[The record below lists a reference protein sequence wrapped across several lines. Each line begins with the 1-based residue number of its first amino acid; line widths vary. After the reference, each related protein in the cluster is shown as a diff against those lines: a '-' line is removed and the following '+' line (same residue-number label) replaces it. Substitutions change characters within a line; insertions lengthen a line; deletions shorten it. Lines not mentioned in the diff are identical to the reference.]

1 METQRLSLPQVSTN
15 QNQADT
21 RDLGFGSVVARES
34 RQRLLNRDG
43 SFNVMRGGLGFLASL
58 SLYHALLTMSWR
70 RFFGLTA
77 LFYFGANLIFAA
89 AYLLCGAGA
98 LSVPESAGIESHFLR
113 AFFFS
118 VHTLATIGYGTISP
132 VGLAANVI
140 VSIESFI
147 GLFGLALCASLLFA
161 RFSRPTARILFSDRA
176 VIAPY
181 RGVTAFEF
189 RIANARRNQIIEL
202 EAKVLF
208 ARFEE
213 VDGRP
218 LRRFYPLKLERDRV
232 VFFPLSWTIVHPID
246 ETSPFYGVS
255 AEDLRMTR
263 GEFLVLLTGFDETF
277 SQTVHARS
285 SYLAEEVVWNARFAD
300 IFNSPSDDGL
310 LTIDVRKLHSI
321 ELIEPTTDPAPPPLP
336 QIMELELRDG

>member
-1 METQRLSLPQVSTN
+1 M
-15 QNQADT
+15 

-43 SFNVMRGGLGFLASL
+43 GFNVMRAGLGFLASL
-58 SLYHALLTMSWR
+58 SPYHALLTMSWW

-77 LFYFGANLIFAA
+77 LFYFGANLLFAA
-89 AYLLCGAGA
+89 AYMLCGPGS
-98 LSVPESAGIESHFLR
+98 LSVPESAGIESRFLQ

-118 VHTLATIGYGTISP
+118 IHTLATIGYGTISP
-132 VGLAANVI
+132 VGFAANVI

-147 GLFGLALCASLLFA
+147 GLFGLALCTSLLFA

-213 VDGRP
+213 VNGRP

-246 ETSPFYGVS
+246 GTSPFYGMS
-255 AEDLRMTR
+255 PEDLSKTR

-285 SYLAEEVVWNARFAD
+285 SYMADEVVWNARFAD
-300 IFNSPSDDGL
+300 IFNRPADDGL

-321 ELIEPTTDPAPPPLP
+321 ESVNT
-336 QIMELELRDG
+336 ELG

>member
-1 METQRLSLPQVSTN
+1 METQRLSPSQVSTN
-15 QNQADT
+15 NSQADM

-43 SFNVMRGGLGFLASL
+43 SFTVMRAGLGFLASL
-58 SLYHALLTMSWR
+58 SPYHALLMMSWR
-70 RFFGLTA
+70 GFFGLTA
-77 LFYFGANLIFAA
+77 LFYFGANLLFAV
-89 AYLLCGAGA
+89 AYLLCGPGS
-98 LSVPESAGIESHFLR
+98 LSVSVNSGIESRFLQ

-118 VHTLATIGYGTISP
+118 VHTLATIGYGTIIP
-132 VGLAANVI
+132 VGLAANII

-161 RFSRPTARILFSDRA
+161 RFSRPTAKILFSDRA

-181 RGVTAFEF
+181 RGITAFEF
-189 RIANARRNQIIEL
+189 RIANARRNQLIEL
-202 EAKVLF
+202 EAKALF

-213 VDGRP
+213 ADGRP

-246 ETSPFYGVS
+246 ETSPFYGMS
-255 AEDLRMTR
+255 AEDLRKTR

-285 SYLAEEVVWNARFAD
+285 SYMVEEVVWNARFAD
-300 IFNSPSDDGL
+300 IFNRPADDGL
-310 LTIDVRKLHSI
+310 LTIDIRKLHSI
-321 ELIEPTTDPAPPPLP
+321 ELVETD
-336 QIMELELRDG
+336 QYRER

>member
-1 METQRLSLPQVSTN
+1 METQRLSLPQVSAN
-15 QNQADT
+15 NNQADM

-43 SFNVMRGGLGFLASL
+43 GFNVMRGGLGFLASL
-58 SLYHALLTMSWR
+58 SPYHSLLAMSWR
-70 RFFGLTA
+70 KFFGLTA
-77 LFYFGANLIFAA
+77 LFYFGANLLFAA
-89 AYLLCGAGA
+89 AYLLCGPGS
-98 LSVPESAGIESHFLR
+98 LSVPESAGIESRFLQ

-118 VHTLATIGYGTISP
+118 IHTLATIGYGTISP

-147 GLFGLALCASLLFA
+147 GLFGLALCTSLLFA

-189 RIANARRNQIIEL
+189 RIANTRRNQIIEL

-208 ARFEE
+208 ARFEDVE
-213 VDGRP
+213 GRP

-246 ETSPFYGVS
+246 ETSPFYGMS
-255 AEDLRMTR
+255 AEDLRKTM

-300 IFNSPSDDGL
+300 IFYRPADDGL

-321 ELIEPTTDPAPPPLP
+321 EPVKNDET
-336 QIMELELRDG
+336 RV

>member
-1 METQRLSLPQVSTN
+1 METQRLSPLQDSSGN
-15 QNQADT
+15 NQADM

-43 SFNVMRGGLGFLASL
+43 SFNVMRAGLGFLASL
-58 SLYHALLTMSWR
+58 SPYHALMTMSWR

-77 LFYFGANLIFAA
+77 LFYFGANLFFAV
-89 AYLLCGAGA
+89 AYMLCGPGA
-98 LSVPESAGIESHFLR
+98 LSVPPNSGVENRFLQ

-118 VHTLATIGYGTISP
+118 IHTLATIGYGTISP
-132 VGLAANVI
+132 IGIAANII

-147 GLFGLALCASLLFA
+147 GLFGLALCTSLLFA
-161 RFSRPTARILFSDRA
+161 RFSRPTAKILFSDRA

-181 RGVTAFEF
+181 RDITAFEF
-189 RIANARRNQIIEL
+189 RIANARRNQIVEL
-202 EAKVLF
+202 EAKALF

-218 LRRFYPLKLERDRV
+218 LRRFHQLKLERDRV

-246 ETSPFYGVS
+246 ETSPFYGMS
-255 AEDLRMTR
+255 AEDLRKR
-263 GEFLVLLTGFDETF
+263 GGEILVLLTGFDETF
-277 SQTVHARS
+277 SQTVNARS
-285 SYLAEEVVWNARFAD
+285 SYLLEEVVWNARFAD
-300 IFNSPSDDGL
+300 IFNRPTDDGL

-321 ELIEPTTDPAPPPLP
+321 ELFNPDE
-336 QIMELELRDG
+336 RRSG

>member
-1 METQRLSLPQVSTN
+1 METQRLSPPQVSTN
-15 QNQADT
+15 NSQADA

-58 SLYHALLTMSWR
+58 SPYHALLTMSWG

-77 LFYFGANLIFAA
+77 LFYFGANLLFAV
-89 AYLLCGAGA
+89 AYLLCGPGS
-98 LSVPESAGIESHFLR
+98 LSVPESAGIESRFLQ

-118 VHTLATIGYGTISP
+118 IHTLATIGYGTISP
-132 VGLAANVI
+132 VGLTANVI

-147 GLFGLALCASLLFA
+147 GLFGLALCTSLLFA

-202 EAKVLF
+202 EAKALF

-246 ETSPFYGVS
+246 ETSPFYGMS
-255 AEDLRMTR
+255 PEDLRKTR

-285 SYLAEEVVWNARFAD
+285 SYMADEVVWNARFAD
-300 IFNSPSDDGL
+300 IFNRPADDGL

-321 ELIEPTTDPAPPPLP
+321 ELIETD
-336 QIMELELRDG
+336 QYRER

>member
-15 QNQADT
+15 QNQADM
-21 RDLGFGSVVARES
+21 RDLGFGSVVAQES

-43 SFNVMRGGLGFLASL
+43 GFNVMRSGLGFLASL
-58 SLYHALLTMSWR
+58 SPYHALLTMSWL

-77 LFYFGANLIFAA
+77 LFYFGANLLFAA
-89 AYLLCGAGA
+89 AYLLCGQGA
-98 LSVPESAGIESHFLR
+98 LSAPANSGVNSRFLQ

-118 VHTLATIGYGTISP
+118 IHTLATIGYGTITP
-132 VGLAANVI
+132 IGLAANVI

-147 GLFGLALCASLLFA
+147 GLFGLALCTSLLFA
-161 RFSRPTARILFSDRA
+161 RFSRPTAKILFSDRA

-181 RGVTAFEF
+181 RGITAFEF

-202 EAKVLF
+202 EAKALF

-246 ETSPFYGVS
+246 ETSPFYGMS
-255 AEDLRMTR
+255 AEDLRKTM

-300 IFNSPSDDGL
+300 IFNRPADDGL

-321 ELIEPTTDPAPPPLP
+321 EPINAE
-336 QIMELELRDG
+336 

>member
-1 METQRLSLPQVSTN
+1 M
-15 QNQADT
+15 

-34 RQRLLNRDG
+34 HQRLLNRDG
-43 SFNVMRGGLGFLASL
+43 SFNVMRAGLGFLASL
-58 SLYHALLTMSWR
+58 SPYHTLLTISWR
-70 RFFGLTA
+70 GFFGLTA

-89 AYLLCGAGA
+89 AYLFCGPGA
-98 LSVPESAGIESHFLR
+98 LSVPESAGVENRFFQ

-118 VHTLATIGYGTISP
+118 IHTLATIGYGTISP

-147 GLFGLALCASLLFA
+147 GLFGLALCTSLLFA
-161 RFSRPTARILFSDRA
+161 RFSRPTAKILFSDRA

-181 RGVTAFEF
+181 RGITAFEF

-202 EAKVLF
+202 EAKTLF

-246 ETSPFYGVS
+246 ETSPFYGMS
-255 AEDLRMTR
+255 AEDLRKTR

-300 IFNSPSDDGL
+300 IFNRPADDGL

-321 ELIEPTTDPAPPPLP
+321 EPVETD
-336 QIMELELRDG
+336 QYRER

>member
-1 METQRLSLPQVSTN
+1 METQRLSPPQVSTG
-15 QNQADT
+15 QNQADM

-43 SFNVMRGGLGFLASL
+43 SFNVMRAGLGFLASL
-58 SLYHALLTMSWR
+58 SPYHALLTMSWR
-70 RFFGLTA
+70 SFFGLTA
-77 LFYFGANLIFAA
+77 LFYFGANLLFAV
-89 AYLLCGAGA
+89 AYLLCGHGA
-98 LSVPESAGIESHFLR
+98 LSAPAPSGIESHFLQ

-118 VHTLATIGYGTISP
+118 IHTLATIGYGTITP
-132 VGLAANVI
+132 VGIAANVI

-147 GLFGLALCASLLFA
+147 GLFGLALCTSLLFA
-161 RFSRPTARILFSDRA
+161 RFSRPTAKILFSDRA

-181 RGVTAFEF
+181 RGITAFEF

-202 EAKVLF
+202 EAEALF

-246 ETSPFYGVS
+246 ETSPFYGMS

-277 SQTVHARS
+277 SQTVHGRS

-300 IFNSPSDDGL
+300 IFNRPSDDGL

-321 ELIEPTTDPAPPPLP
+321 ELVKTD
-336 QIMELELRDG
+336 Q

>member
-1 METQRLSLPQVSTN
+1 M
-15 QNQADT
+15 
-21 RDLGFGSVVARES
+21 
-34 RQRLLNRDG
+34 
-43 SFNVMRGGLGFLASL
+43 MRSGLGYLGSL
-58 SLYHALLTMSWR
+58 SPYHALLTMSWQR
-70 RFFGLTA
+70 
-77 LFYFGANLIFAA
+77 
-89 AYLLCGAGA
+89 
-98 LSVPESAGIESHFLR
+98 
-113 AFFFS
+113 
-118 VHTLATIGYGTISP
+118 
-132 VGLAANVI
+132 
-140 VSIESFI
+140 FI

-161 RFSRPTARILFSDRA
+161 RFSRPTAKILFSDRA

-181 RGVTAFEF
+181 RGMTAFEF

-218 LRRFYPLKLERDRV
+218 LRRFYQLKLERDRV

-246 ETSPFYGVS
+246 ETSSFYGMS
-255 AEDLRMTR
+255 AEDLSKTR

-300 IFNSPSDDGL
+300 IFNRPADDGL

-321 ELIEPTTDPAPPPLP
+321 ELIETD
-336 QIMELELRDG
+336 QYRER

>member
-1 METQRLSLPQVSTN
+1 METQRLPLPQISTD
-15 QNQADT
+15 QNQADM

-34 RQRLLNRDG
+34 RRRLLNRDG
-43 SFNVMRGGLGFLASL
+43 GFNVMRSGLGYLASL
-58 SLYHALLTMSWR
+58 SPYHALLTMSWR

-77 LFYFGANLIFAA
+77 FFYFGANLIFAA
-89 AYLLCGAGA
+89 AYLLCGPGA
-98 LSVPESAGIESHFLR
+98 LLVHESARIESHFLQ

-118 VHTLATIGYGTISP
+118 IHTLATIGYGTISP

-140 VSIESFI
+140 VSVESFI

-161 RFSRPTARILFSDRA
+161 RFSRPTAKILFSDRA

-181 RGVTAFEF
+181 RGMTAFEF

-213 VDGRP
+213 VDGRQ
-218 LRRFYPLKLERDRV
+218 LRRFYPLKLERNRV

-246 ETSPFYGVS
+246 ETSPFYGMS
-255 AEDLRMTR
+255 AEDLRKTM

-300 IFNSPSDDGL
+300 IFNRPADDGL

-321 ELIEPTTDPAPPPLP
+321 EPINAEK
-336 QIMELELRDG
+336 G

>member
-1 METQRLSLPQVSTN
+1 METQRLPLPQISTN
-15 QNQADT
+15 QNQADM

-34 RQRLLNRDG
+34 RRRLLNRDG
-43 SFNVMRGGLGFLASL
+43 GFNVMRSGLGYLASL
-58 SLYHALLTMSWR
+58 SPYHALLTMSWR

-77 LFYFGANLIFAA
+77 FFYFGANLIFAA
-89 AYLLCGAGA
+89 AYLLCGPGA
-98 LSVPESAGIESHFLR
+98 LLVAESAGIESHFLR

-118 VHTLATIGYGTISP
+118 IHTLATIGYGTISP

-140 VSIESFI
+140 VSIESFV

-161 RFSRPTARILFSDRA
+161 RFSRPTAKILFSDRA

-181 RGVTAFEF
+181 RGMTAFEF

-232 VFFPLSWTIVHPID
+232 VFFPLSWTIVSPID
-246 ETSPFYGVS
+246 ETSPFYGMS
-255 AEDLRMTR
+255 AEDLRETM

-300 IFNSPSDDGL
+300 IFNRPADDGL

-321 ELIEPTTDPAPPPLP
+321 EPINAE
-336 QIMELELRDG
+336 

>member
-1 METQRLSLPQVSTN
+1 METQRLSPPQVSTTN
-15 QNQADT
+15 NPADM

-43 SFNVMRGGLGFLASL
+43 SFNVIRAGLGFLASL
-58 SLYHALLTMSWR
+58 SPYHALLTMSWR

-77 LFYFGANLIFAA
+77 LFYFGANLLFAT
-89 AYLLCGAGA
+89 AYMLCGAGA
-98 LSVPESAGIESHFLR
+98 LSVPANSGIESHFLQ

-118 VHTLATIGYGTISP
+118 IHTLATIGYGTISP
-132 VGLAANVI
+132 IGVAANII

-147 GLFGLALCASLLFA
+147 GLFGLALCTSLLFA
-161 RFSRPTARILFSDRA
+161 RFSRPTAKILFSDRA

-181 RGVTAFEF
+181 RDKTAFEF

-202 EAKVLF
+202 EAKALF

-218 LRRFYPLKLERDRV
+218 LRRFYPLKLERERV

-246 ETSPFYGVS
+246 ETSPIYGMS
-255 AEDLRMTR
+255 ANDLRESK

-277 SQTVHARS
+277 SQTVNARS
-285 SYLAEEVVWNARFAD
+285 SYLAEEVVWKARFAD
-300 IFNSPSDDGL
+300 IFNRPSDDGL

-321 ELIEPTTDPAPPPLP
+321 EVDEQD
-336 QIMELELRDG
+336 QSLEQ

>member
-1 METQRLSLPQVSTN
+1 METQRLSPLQASTN
-15 QNQADT
+15 NSQADM

-43 SFNVMRGGLGFLASL
+43 GFNVMRAGLGFLASL
-58 SLYHALLTMSWR
+58 SPYHALLTMSWW

-77 LFYFGANLIFAA
+77 LFYFGANLLFAA
-89 AYLLCGAGA
+89 AYMLCGPGS
-98 LSVPESAGIESHFLR
+98 LSVPESAGIESRFLQ

-118 VHTLATIGYGTISP
+118 IHTLATIGYGTISP
-132 VGLAANVI
+132 VGFAANVI

-147 GLFGLALCASLLFA
+147 GLFGLALCTSLLFA

-176 VIAPY
+176 VISPY

-213 VDGRP
+213 VNGRP

-246 ETSPFYGVS
+246 GTSPFYGMS
-255 AEDLRMTR
+255 PEDLSKTR

-285 SYLAEEVVWNARFAD
+285 SYMADEVVWNARFAD
-300 IFNSPSDDGL
+300 IFNRPADDGL

-321 ELIEPTTDPAPPPLP
+321 ESVNTE
-336 QIMELELRDG
+336 

>member
-1 METQRLSLPQVSTN
+1 M
-15 QNQADT
+15 

-43 SFNVMRGGLGFLASL
+43 SFNVMRAGLGFLASL
-58 SLYHALLTMSWR
+58 SPYHALLTMSWL
-70 RFFGLTA
+70 RFFSLTA
-77 LFYFGANLIFAA
+77 LFYFGANLFFAV
-89 AYLLCGAGA
+89 AYLLCGPGA
-98 LSVPESAGIESHFLR
+98 LSAPPNSGIHSHFLQ

-118 VHTLATIGYGTISP
+118 IHTLATIGYGTISP
-132 VGLAANVI
+132 IGIPANVI

-147 GLFGLALCASLLFA
+147 GLFGLALCTSLLFA
-161 RFSRPTARILFSDRA
+161 RFSRPTAKILFSDRA
-176 VIAPY
+176 VITPY

-189 RIANARRNQIIEL
+189 RIANARRNQIVEL
-202 EAKVLF
+202 EAKALF

-246 ETSPFYGVS
+246 ETSPLYGMS
-255 AEDLRMTR
+255 AEDLRKTR

-277 SQTVHARS
+277 SQTVNARS
-285 SYLAEEVVWNARFAD
+285 SYMVEEVAWNARFAD
-300 IFNSPSDDGL
+300 IFKRPADDGL
-310 LTIDVRKLHSI
+310 LTIDVRQLHSI
-321 ELIEPTTDPAPPPLP
+321 EFLSPND
-336 QIMELELRDG
+336 

>member
-1 METQRLSLPQVSTN
+1 M
-15 QNQADT
+15 

-34 RQRLLNRDG
+34 HLRLLNRDG
-43 SFNVMRGGLGFLASL
+43 SFNVMRAGLGLLASL
-58 SLYHALLTMSWR
+58 NPYHALLTMSWR
-70 RFFGLTA
+70 RFFGLTM
-77 LFYFGANLIFAA
+77 LFYFGANVLFAA
-89 AYLLCGAGA
+89 AYLLCGPGA
-98 LSVPESAGIESHFLR
+98 LSVPMDSGIESRFLQ

-132 VGLAANVI
+132 VGLAANII
-140 VSIESFI
+140 VSVESFI
-147 GLFGLALCASLLFA
+147 GLFGLALCTSLLFA
-161 RFSRPTARILFSDRA
+161 RFSRPTAKILFSNQA

-181 RGVTAFEF
+181 RGITAFEF
-189 RIANARRNQIIEL
+189 RITNARRNQIIEL
-202 EAKVLF
+202 EAKALF
-208 ARFEE
+208 ARFED
-213 VDGRP
+213 VDGRQ

-246 ETSPFYGVS
+246 ETSPFHGMS
-255 AEDLRMTR
+255 AEDLRATR

-300 IFNSPSDDGL
+300 IFNRPADDGL

-321 ELIEPTTDPAPPPLP
+321 EPVET
-336 QIMELELRDG
+336 E

>member
-1 METQRLSLPQVSTN
+1 METQRLPLPQISTD
-15 QNQADT
+15 QNQADM
-21 RDLGFGSVVARES
+21 RDLGFGSVVTRES
-34 RQRLLNRDG
+34 RRRLLNRDG
-43 SFNVMRGGLGFLASL
+43 GFNVMRSGLGYLASL
-58 SLYHALLTMSWR
+58 SPYHALLTMSWR

-77 LFYFGANLIFAA
+77 FFYFGANLIFAA
-89 AYLLCGAGA
+89 AYLLCGPGA
-98 LSVPESAGIESHFLR
+98 LLVPESARIESHFLQ

-140 VSIESFI
+140 VSVESFI

-161 RFSRPTARILFSDRA
+161 RFSRPTAKILFSDRA

-181 RGVTAFEF
+181 RGMTAFEF

-246 ETSPFYGVS
+246 ETSPFYGMS
-255 AEDLRMTR
+255 AEDLRKTM

-300 IFNSPSDDGL
+300 IFNRPADDGL
-310 LTIDVRKLHSI
+310 LTIDVRKLHI
-321 ELIEPTTDPAPPPLP
+321 IEPINA
-336 QIMELELRDG
+336 EKG